1 MLRRPDLDHSDSVY
15 PREYRFPVACN
26 RYESPF
32 HLMPVSAM
40 ASPRSNETPCCSLP
54 AMADREEE
62 LEQQRIAKIDA
73 LRAAGVDPY
82 PVRFDR
88 THTAALIHASYDG
101 IEPGAGTGDEVSVAG
116 RLMLNRDQGKLS
128 FAVLQDGT
136 GRIQLMVDR
145 GAIGDE
151 EYARFQ
157 DLDLGDWVGAR
168 GEVVKTKRGEV
179 SVKIASFAL
188 LAKSIRPLPE
198 KWHGLS
204 NVELRYRQRYLDLLT
219 NPEAVRILEVRA
231 RAVTATRRFLMDRG
245 FIEVETP
252 MLQTTPGGALAKP
265 FVTHM
270 NALDIDL
277 YLRIAPE
284 LYLKRLIIGGLER
297 VFEINRNFRNEGISV
312 KYNPEF
318 TMLEAYQA
326 FADYHDMMDLLE
338 QMIGHVAR
346 DVLGTTEHTYQGK
359 PMPLG
364 APFPRRRLIDLASE
378 AIGETLDLDMPVD
391 QARKVAEAHDVPV
404 DPAWSVGK
412 IVVEI
417 YERHVEPNLFAPT
430 FVCDFPRETSPLAR
444 PHRNDP
450 RFTEHFDLVIAGME
464 VGPAY
469 SELTDPID
477 QRERF
482 ASQAKARAAGDE
494 EAMVID
500 EDFLKALEYGMPP
513 TGGLGFGID
522 RFAMILADAPSIR
535 EVILFPLLRPE
546 AQD

>member
-1 MLRRPDLDHSDSVY
+1 
-15 PREYRFPVACN
+15 
-26 RYESPF
+26 
-32 HLMPVSAM
+32 
-40 ASPRSNETPCCSLP
+40 
-54 AMADREEE
+54 MADREEE
-62 LEQQRIAKIDA
+62 LEQQRIAKVDA

-88 THTAALIHASYDG
+88 THTAAQVHAAYDG
-101 IEPGAGTGDEVSVAG
+101 LEPGASTGDAAAVAG
-116 RLMLNRDQGKLS
+116 RLMLNRDQGKLA
-128 FAVLQDGT
+128 FAVLQDGS

-145 GAIGDE
+145 GTIGDDA
-151 EYARFQ
+151 YARFQ

-168 GEVVKTKRGEV
+168 GEIVKTKRGEV
-179 SVKIASFAL
+179 SVKISEFSL
-188 LAKSIRPLPE
+188 LAKAIRPLPE

-219 NPEAVRILEVRA
+219 NPEAVRIVEVRA
-231 RAVTATRRFLMDRG
+231 NAVDSIRRFLAGRG
-245 FIEVETP
+245 FVEVETP

-297 VFEINRNFRNEGISV
+297 VFEINRNFRNEGVSV
-312 KYNPEF
+312 KHNPEF

-326 FADYHDMMDLLE
+326 FADYNDMMELLE
-338 QMIGHVAR
+338 QMVGAAAGE
-346 DVLGTTEHTYQGK
+346 VLGTTDHTYQGRA
-359 PMPLG
+359 MPL
-364 APFPRRRLIDLASE
+364 APPFPRKRLIDLASE
-378 AIGETLDLDMPVD
+378 AVGETLDLDMTAE
-391 QARKVAEAHDVPV
+391 QTRKIAEAHDVPC
-404 DPAWSVGK
+404 DPAWGTGK
-412 IVVEI
+412 VVLEI
-417 YERHVEPNLFAPT
+417 YEKLVEPNIFEPT

-444 PHRNDP
+444 PHRDDP
-450 RFTEHFDLVIAGME
+450 RFTEHFDLVIAGLE

-482 ASQAKARAAGDE
+482 ASQARARAQGDE
-494 EAMVID
+494 EAMALD

-546 AQD
+546 AQE

>member
-1 MLRRPDLDHSDSVY
+1 
-15 PREYRFPVACN
+15 
-26 RYESPF
+26 
-32 HLMPVSAM
+32 
-40 ASPRSNETPCCSLP
+40 
-54 AMADREEE
+54 MADREEE
-62 LEQQRIAKIDA
+62 LEQQRIAKVDA

-88 THTAALIHASYDG
+88 THTAAQVHAAYDD
-101 IEPGAGTGDEVSVAG
+101 IEPGASTGAIAAVAG

-145 GAIGDE
+145 SAIGDDA
-151 EYARFQ
+151 YARFQ

-168 GEVVKTKRGEV
+168 GEIVKTKRGEV
-179 SVKIASFAL
+179 SVKISDFAL
-188 LAKSIRPLPE
+188 LAKAIRPLPE

-219 NPEAVRILEVRA
+219 NPEAVRIVEVRA
-231 RAVTATRRFLMDRG
+231 NAVTAIRRFLTDRG
-245 FIEVETP
+245 FVEVETP

-297 VFEINRNFRNEGISV
+297 VFEINRNFRNEGVSV
-312 KYNPEF
+312 KHNPEF

-326 FADYHDMMDLLE
+326 FADYNDMMELLE
-338 QMIGHVAR
+338 QMVETAAR
-346 DVLGTTEHTYQGK
+346 EVLGTTDHTYQDR
-359 PMPLG
+359 PMPLN
-364 APFPRRRLIDLASE
+364 APFPRKRLIDLASE
-378 AIGETLDLDMPVD
+378 AVGQALDLDMTPE
-391 QARKVAEAHDVPV
+391 QTRKIAEAHDVPC
-404 DPAWSVGK
+404 DPAWGTGK
-412 IVVEI
+412 VVLEI
-417 YERHVEPNLFAPT
+417 YEKLVEPNIFEPT

-444 PHRNDP
+444 PHRDDP
-450 RFTEHFDLVIAGME
+450 RFTEHFDLVIAGLE

-482 ASQAKARAAGDE
+482 ASQARARAQGDE
-494 EAMVID
+494 EAMALDV
-500 EDFLKALEYGMPP
+500 DFLKALEYGMPP

-546 AQD
+546 AEE

>member
-1 MLRRPDLDHSDSVY
+1 
-15 PREYRFPVACN
+15 
-26 RYESPF
+26 
-32 HLMPVSAM
+32 
-40 ASPRSNETPCCSLP
+40 
-54 AMADREEE
+54 MADR
-62 LEQQRIAKIDA
+62 LEQLERQRLAKIEA

-88 THTAALIHASYDG
+88 THTAAGIHARFGD
-101 IEPGAGTGDEVSVAG
+101 IEAGASSGEHASVAG
-116 RLMLNRDQGKLS
+116 RLMLKRSQGKLT
-128 FAVLQDGT
+128 FAKLQDAT
-136 GRIQLMVDR
+136 ARIQLFVQKE
-145 GAIGDE
+145 AVGDE
-151 EYARFQ
+151 AFERFG
-157 DLDLGDWVGAR
+157 DLDLGDWVGAT
-168 GEVVKTKRGEV
+168 GEIIKTKRGEL
-179 SVKIASFAL
+179 SVRVESFAL
-188 LAKSIRPLPE
+188 LSKAIRPLPE
-198 KWHGLS
+198 KWHGLKD
-204 NVELRYRQRYLDLLT
+204 VELRYRQRYLDLLT
-219 NPEAVRILEVRA
+219 NPDAVAIVEKRA
-231 RAVTATRRFLMDRG
+231 QAINAIRQFLLGRG
-245 FIEVETP
+245 FTEVETP
-252 MLQTTPGGALAKP
+252 MLQPTPGGALAKP

-270 NALDIDL
+270 NALDVDL

-297 VFEINRNFRNEGISV
+297 VFEINRNFRNEGVSV

-338 QMIGHVAR
+338 QMIGHTAR
-346 DVLGTTEHTYQGK
+346 AVLGTTDHTYQGK
-359 PMPLG
+359 PMPLA
-364 APFPRRRLIDLASE
+364 APFPRRRLIELASE
-378 AIGETLDLDMPVD
+378 AIGEALDLDMPVE
-391 QARKVAEAHDVPV
+391 QARKVAESHDVPV
-404 DPAWSVGK
+404 DPAWGVGK

-444 PHRNDP
+444 PHRDDP

-469 SELTDPID
+469 SELTDPVD
-477 QRERF
+477 QRARF
-482 ASQAKARAAGDE
+482 EAQAKARQAGDE
-494 EAMVID
+494 EAMVLD

-546 AQD
+546 S